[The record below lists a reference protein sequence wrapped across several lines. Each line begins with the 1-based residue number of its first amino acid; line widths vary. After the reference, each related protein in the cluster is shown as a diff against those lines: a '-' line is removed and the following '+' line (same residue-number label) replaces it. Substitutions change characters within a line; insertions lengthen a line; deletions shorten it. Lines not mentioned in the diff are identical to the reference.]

1 MFFFRCFSQPK
12 ASLPRSGWLDVPDP
26 LRCTRQKR
34 KHQDLAP
41 HRGPKVGRNP
51 WKNTVLCW
59 FEGIWH
65 DLTKK
70 NGDVNGNKN
79 TPFSSMTFPFEF
91 PLIGYFPVPRLIIG
105 GFLATPKKDAAQ
117 SDIWKMP
124 LGKWSSNY
132 HPSGTLVS
140 LGVAIRWWH
149 NDILNRC
156 LGCTWWP
163 WKWRSLADYWLKMTS
178 IAYSWWILLQNGSGK
193 TSPREPRCSKWL
205 HRRPLEFWSP
215 ANGTTDTSIKT
226 GVFRAKKLGNTRSK
240 SRSRKIMFLCC
251 AVLTGSG
258 WICRWSMTKQRPA
271 IHYHPCLNS
280 SFIFLILSK
289 SNKNPPGLVRGYN
302 FPGLCGPADFGGSVK
317 EDPGSSVSHHRRHRR
332 HGWRPRRPWGGSVS
346 WRLSHAATLQG
357 PTKGRGRGGTSSG
370 SHGCCW
376 VEQFQKKQL
385 HGQWSSSSIPSDPFQ
400 IHFTEGHLSRD

>member
-1 MFFFRCFSQPK
+1 
-12 ASLPRSGWLDVPDP
+12 
-26 LRCTRQKR
+26 
-34 KHQDLAP
+34 
-41 HRGPKVGRNP
+41 
-51 WKNTVLCW
+51 
-59 FEGIWH
+59 
-65 DLTKK
+65 
-70 NGDVNGNKN
+70 
-79 TPFSSMTFPFEF
+79 
-91 PLIGYFPVPRLIIG
+91 
-105 GFLATPKKDAAQ
+105 
-117 SDIWKMP
+117 MP

-205 HRRPLEFWSP
+205 HRRRLEFWSP

-400 IHFTEGHLSRD
+400 IHFRSISLRAIFPGTNRGAFHRSSRILRFHPPAAIGNLLVALLGARLPLCGHWSLLGEGAKGDSHGGQTLGGICWDCKPTCN

>member
-1 MFFFRCFSQPK
+1 MGIPHLVR
-12 ASLPRSGWLDVPDP
+12 WLS
-26 LRCTRQKR
+26 
-34 KHQDLAP
+34 HSNF
-41 HRGPKVGRNP
+41 H
-51 WKNTVLCW
+51 
-59 FEGIWH
+59 
-65 DLTKK
+65 
-70 NGDVNGNKN
+70 
-79 TPFSSMTFPFEF
+79 S
-91 PLIGYFPVPRLIIG
+91 
-105 GFLATPKKDAAQ
+105 
-117 SDIWKMP
+117 WKMP

-140 LGVAIRWWH
+140 LGVAIRWWR

-205 HRRPLEFWSP
+205 HRRRLEFWSP
-215 ANGTTDTSIKT
+215 ANGTDTSIKT
-226 GVFRAKKLGNTRSK
+226 GVFRAKKLGNTKSK
-240 SRSRKIMFLCC
+240 SRSRKDD
-251 AVLTGSG
+251 
-258 WICRWSMTKQRPA
+258 RPA

-332 HGWRPRRPWGGSVS
+332 HGWQPRRPWGGSVS

-376 VEQFQKKQL
+376 VEQVSISKKNNCMDNDQAPQS
-385 HGQWSSSSIPSDPFQ
+385 HQ
-400 IHFTEGHLSRD
+400 IHFRSISLRAIFPGTNRGGFHRSSRILRCHPSAAIGNLLVALLGARLPLCGHWSLLGEGAKGDSHGGQTLGGICWDCKPTCN